1 MKALEAALTQY
12 VDALVENGAVTSKS
26 VERALREVQRHRF
39 LDSWYRLE
47 AANLQVVFR
56 PVDYDR
62 DHPTPEQL
70 EAVYSNQALVTVVEH
85 SMPAS
90 STSKPSLV
98 ACMLELLGLRPG
110 MQVLEVGTGTGYNA
124 ALLAKIVGPDADV
137 YTVEFLE
144 DVAERASDH
153 LRAEGHNNVQVFHR
167 DGYIGVP
174 EAAPFDRIVA
184 TVGCSDISP
193 CWIEQLKPNGSML
206 IPLQH
211 SHFDPLVEVHRN
223 SEEPHH
229 AVGRIVGR
237 SGFMPIQGKMHWVN
251 PWRSARISGMPTTP
265 LWSRR
270 LPDSLLPSDGEASVY
285 ENRRH
290 RGFHFFLTL
299 ASRDHWFT
307 NRGYGLADTG
317 TGSALVVT
325 TESVEGFSATGHG
338 KSLESL
344 HERFVYLC
352 ELWEQLGC
360 RHPEEYALSFVPKS
374 DPPVTEDDSGMIWI
388 IERPFFWE
396 IVRLS
401 EGERA
406 SGEHG

>member
-12 VDALVENGAVTSKS
+12 VDALVESGVVTSKS

-39 LDSWYRLE
+39 LDGWYRLE
-47 AANLQVVFR
+47 ATNLRAVFH

-70 EAVYSNQALVTVVEH
+70 EVIYSNQALVTAVEH
-85 SMPAS
+85 SMPTS
-90 STSKPSLV
+90 STSQPSLV

-110 MQVLEVGTGTGYNA
+110 MRVLEVGTGTGYNA
-124 ALLAKIVGPDADV
+124 ALLAKIVGPGADV
-137 YTVEFLE
+137 YTIDLQE
-144 DVAERASDH
+144 DVAERARNY
-153 LRAEGHNNVQVFHR
+153 LRTEGHSNIQVFHR
-167 DGYIGVP
+167 DGYIGVL

-193 CWIEQLKPNGSML
+193 CWIEQLKPDGSML

-211 SHFDPLVEVHRN
+211 GHFDPLVEVRRN
-223 SEEPHH
+223 PEEPRR
-229 AVGRIVGR
+229 AVGRIVER
-237 SGFMPIQGKMHWVN
+237 SGFMPIQGEMDWVN
-251 PWRSARISGMPTTP
+251 PWRSARISGMPSTP
-265 LWSRR
+265 LWSRP
-270 LPDSLLPSDGEASVY
+270 LPDSLSPSDGEASVY
-285 ENRRH
+285 KDPRH

-325 TESVEGFSATGHG
+325 TESVEGFSATGHV

-344 HERFVYLC
+344 HERFVYLF

-360 RHPEEYALSFVPKS
+360 RYPEDYALSFVPKGE
-374 DPPVTEDDSGMIWI
+374 PPVTEANSDRTWI
-388 IERPFFWE
+388 IERLFFWE

-406 SGEHG
+406 SRQNG